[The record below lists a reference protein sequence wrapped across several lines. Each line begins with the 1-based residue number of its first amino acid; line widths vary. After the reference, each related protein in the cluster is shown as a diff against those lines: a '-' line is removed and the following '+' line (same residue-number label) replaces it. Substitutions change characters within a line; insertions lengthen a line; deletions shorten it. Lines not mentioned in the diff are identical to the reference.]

1 MLIKTHEKS
10 HIYATCQ
17 HCFSRVDSD
26 YIIFGNISYFFFFNN
41 FLLVSC
47 PSRCFHYQFV
57 TKNYYFHHMWQRII
71 SLFLPSPRKF
81 FFFLKLKSSCCGKS
95 GIIFTR
101 IVNRK
106 YLKSC
111 SNLFVCCFVSLDRF
125 YFPYMSSCTYYN
137 THIFRNVF

>member
-1 MLIKTHEKS
+1 MRNHTFIQHVNIVS
-10 HIYATCQ
+10 HGWTQTTLSLETFHI
-17 HCFSRVDSD
+17 
-26 YIIFGNISYFFFFNN
+26 FFF
-41 FLLVSC
+41 LTISC
-47 PSRCFHYQFV
+47 LFPVPADVF
-57 TKNYYFHHMWQRII
+57 II
-71 SLFLPSPRKF
+71 SLWQKIIIFITCGRGLFPFFFHHQES

>member
-1 MLIKTHEKS
+1 MRNHTFIQHVNIVS
-10 HIYATCQ
+10 HGWTQTTLSLETFHLFI
-17 HCFSRVDSD
+17 
-26 YIIFGNISYFFFFNN
+26 FFFNN
-41 FLLVSC
+41 FLLLSC